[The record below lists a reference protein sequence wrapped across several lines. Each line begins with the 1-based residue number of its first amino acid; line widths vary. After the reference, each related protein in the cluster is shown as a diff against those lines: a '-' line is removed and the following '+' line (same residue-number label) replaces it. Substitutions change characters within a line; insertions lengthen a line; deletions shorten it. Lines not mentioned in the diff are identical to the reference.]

1 MNEDSGRKRTRR
13 TRESDGFEGEG
24 EQQRAKGAEAGVTC
38 GFSFGLA
45 ESERDSEQ

>member
-1 MNEDSGRKRTRR
+1 MGLEKRGKV
-13 TRESDGFEGEG
+13 SSK
-24 EQQRAKGAEAGVTC
+24 RAKGAEAGVTC